1 MIQRKHFKRVIFFFI
16 LTIFSTLFC
25 YGQTSQ
31 TKAPYENKLLNG
43 LRLLVWTEPTQEKT
57 TVKLRIHSGAAFD
70 PKDKMGVMA
79 LLGDI
84 LFPTDQSKEFFKE
97 DLEGSLDITTTYD
110 YIQITA
116 TGKSSEVLS
125 IIQTIANAVI
135 TPQINTD
142 VFKTVQ
148 AARLKKVQDLEKN
161 PTYIADRAVAKRLL
175 GDFPYGRTIEG
186 TSESLAK
193 IDYADLLFAKERFL
207 TADNATITVIGNAK
221 PDFVY
226 RATRQLFGN
235 WTKADKKVPA
245 TFAMPNDPDLTPQK
259 ISFTPAE
266 NQTQLNGSSE
276 IRFALRGIARNDKDY
291 WAWRFLTDVLQ
302 NRLRAKLPVELQNN
316 ASVVLERNLLPSYI
330 NFKISLRPMQITQTN
345 GAGIGN
351 FSINPIEILNAPIS
365 NEEFDKTRAKIVT
378 EIDQKPLVDK
388 YLDVQTF
395 KLLSVDDEIKKLNAV
410 TQADLQRVIEKLAK
424 QPIVSVSLNAV
435 KQ

>member
-16 LTIFSTLFC
+16 LTIFSTLFS
-25 YGQTSQ
+25 YGQNSQ

-57 TVKLRIHSGAAFD
+57 TIKLRIHSGASFD

-97 DLEGSLDITTTYD
+97 DLEGSLDIATTYD

-116 TGKSSEVLS
+116 TGKSSEVLAM
-125 IIQTIANAVI
+125 IQTIANAVV
-135 TPQINTD
+135 TPQINAD
-142 VFKTVQ
+142 IFKTVQ
-148 AARLKKVQDLEKN
+148 AARLKKVQELEKN

-175 GDFPYGRTIEG
+175 GDFPYGRTTEG

-193 IDYADLLFAKERFL
+193 IDYADLLFAKDRFL
-207 TADNATITVIGNAK
+207 TADNATITIIGNAK

-245 TFAMPNDPDLTPQK
+245 TFAMPNAPDLTPQK
-259 ISFTPAE
+259 IAFTPAE

-291 WAWRFLTDVLQ
+291 WAWRFLADVLQ
-302 NRLRAKLPVELQNN
+302 NRLRAKLSTELQKN
-316 ASVVLERNLLPSYI
+316 ALVVLERNLLPSYLS
-330 NFKISLRPMQITQTN
+330 FKISLRPMQITEN
-345 GAGIGN
+345 SGAGIGS
-351 FSINPIEILNAPIS
+351 FTINPIEILSTPIS
-365 NEEFDKTRAKIVT
+365 TVEFDQTRAKIVT

-410 TQADLQRVIEKLAK
+410 TQADLQRVLGNLAK
-424 QPIVSVSLNAV
+424 QPIVSVSLNAA
-435 KQ
+435 K